1 MSPSGTTDNDFQSP
15 VIVDLGSRKRSSVKK
30 LCVGEGP
37 LVDELK
43 GCLEELRASGSIA
56 PGAQPIVLVVR
67 ERAKRRSMLW
77 PVL

>member
-1 MSPSGTTDNDFQSP
+1 MSPVSTVDKEFESP
-15 VIVDLGSRKRSSVKK
+15 VIVDLGSRKRSNVKK
-30 LCVGEGP
+30 LCQGEGP
-37 LVDELK
+37 LVDELR
-43 GCLEELRASGSIA
+43 GCLEELRASGSIS